1 MKFLQNINSYI
12 RQIRDILGEE
22 QKKLPLLL
30 VQFFLIS
37 FFEILGIG
45 IIVPFINMV
54 VNPGTEIHFF
64 KWISPFIKIEDR
76 MDQIFIFGVLL
87 LLVFIIKNIW
97 IVLINRNIFRFS
109 ANQQIRLRNKLMHTY
124 QRLPYLVYTQ
134 RNSAEYL
141 QSIIQHVGSYAAAV
155 QILLRLMA
163 EGIALVAILLFLAY
177 QHTVALIMLLVLLG
191 GFAFLYFLKFRVALL
206 EIGRTQTVTG
216 ESIIKAV
223 HESLDGFKEICIL
236 GIEDSFY
243 NTFTQ
248 SCKKNAQ
255 SHVSQDTI
263 KILPRYVFES
273 ILIAFVVLLSFIALR
288 GGDTSMQYISMLGA
302 FGVASLRLIP
312 SSNTIISGLAQLQV
326 YRYPVKRLWEDL
338 QTIPD
343 STADDRITKE
353 LPKDIQI
360 KKGSFQLLDLENVS
374 FRYPGTRELI
384 LRELSIKIH
393 KGESLGL
400 IGTSGVGKTTFI
412 DMLMGLFEP
421 EEGKIFLDKEPLSDK
436 VLNQWRSQIAYIPQ
450 QIFIIDDS
458 LKKNVALGVPDD
470 EIDMKK
476 VELALKQSQLFS
488 LLGQLPQGVETLLG
502 ERGIRLSGGQRQRV
516 ALARAFYHD
525 RDVLIMDEATSALDN
540 ETEKEI
546 VSEIQLLK
554 GKKTL
559 IVIAHRL
566 STIEHCD
573 RILRLEQGR
582 FIEENT
588 PDNEIID
595 A

>member
-1 MKFLQNINSYI
+1 VKFLQNINTYI
-12 RQIRDILGEE
+12 QQIRDILGGE

-54 VNPGTEIHFF
+54 ISPGTEIHFF

-76 MDQIFIFGVLL
+76 MDQIYIFGILL
-87 LLVFIIKNIW
+87 LLVFITKNAW

-109 ANQQIRLRNKLMHTY
+109 ENQQILVRNKLLHTY
-124 QRLPYLVYTQ
+124 QRLPYLVYMQ

-141 QSIIQHVGSYAAAV
+141 QSILAHVGSFKASV
-155 QILLRLMA
+155 QILLRLLA
-163 EGIALVAILLFLAY
+163 EGIAVVAILLFLAY
-177 QHTVALIMLLVLLG
+177 QQAFALIILLALLG
-191 GFAFLYFLKFRVALL
+191 GFALLYFLKFRVTLL
-206 EIGRTQTVTG
+206 EIGKIQTATG
-216 ESIIKAV
+216 ESILKVV

-236 GIEDSFY
+236 GVGDSFY
-243 NTFTQ
+243 NTFAQ
-248 SCKKNAQ
+248 SCKESAD
-255 SHVSQDTI
+255 SHVSKDTI
-263 KILPRYVFES
+263 SLLPRY
-273 ILIAFVVLLSFIALR
+273 ILEIIIIAFVVLLSFIGLS
-288 GGDTSMQYISMLGA
+288 GGNTSVQFVSMLGA

-312 SSNTIISGLAQLQV
+312 SSNTIISGLAQLQS
-326 YRYPVKRLWEDL
+326 YRHPVKRLWEDL
-338 QTIPD
+338 QSIPD
-343 STADDRITKE
+343 STVVVESTKE

-360 KKGSFQLLDLENVS
+360 KRHSFELLDLQNVS
-374 FRYPGTRELI
+374 FRYPNIPELI
-384 LRELSIKIH
+384 LRGITLKIH

-400 IGTSGVGKTTFI
+400 IGTSGAGKTTFI
-412 DMLMGLFEP
+412 NLLMGLLEP
-421 EEGKIFLDKEPLSDK
+421 EEGKIFLDNELLSGK
-436 VLNQWRSQIAYIPQ
+436 VLHHWRSQIAYIPQ

-458 LKKNVALGVPDD
+458 LKKNVALGVPD
-470 EIDMKK
+470 EMIDVKK
-476 VELALKQSQLFS
+476 VNLALKQSQLS
-488 LLGQLPQGVETLLG
+488 CLLDQLPQGVDTLLG

-516 ALARAFYHD
+516 ALARAFYHG

-573 RILRLEQGR
+573 RILRLEQGC
-582 FIEENT
+582 FAE
-588 PDNEIID
+588 DNVLGKEIID

>member
-1 MKFLQNINSYI
+1 L
-12 RQIRDILGEE
+12 
-22 QKKLPLLL
+22 
-30 VQFFLIS
+30 
-37 FFEILGIG
+37 
-45 IIVPFINMV
+45 
-54 VNPGTEIHFF
+54 
-64 KWISPFIKIEDR
+64 
-76 MDQIFIFGVLL
+76 
-87 LLVFIIKNIW
+87 
-97 IVLINRNIFRFS
+97 
-109 ANQQIRLRNKLMHTY
+109 
-124 QRLPYLVYTQ
+124 
-134 RNSAEYL
+134 AE
-141 QSIIQHVGSYAAAV
+141 
-155 QILLRLMA
+155 
-163 EGIALVAILLFLAY
+163 
-177 QHTVALIMLLVLLG
+177 
-191 GFAFLYFLKFRVALL
+191 
-206 EIGRTQTVTG
+206 
-216 ESIIKAV
+216 
-223 HESLDGFKEICIL
+223 
-236 GIEDSFY
+236 
-243 NTFTQ
+243 
-248 SCKKNAQ
+248 
-255 SHVSQDTI
+255 
-263 KILPRYVFES
+263 
-273 ILIAFVVLLSFIALR
+273 
-288 GGDTSMQYISMLGA
+288 
-302 FGVASLRLIP
+302 
-312 SSNTIISGLAQLQV
+312 LQV

-343 STADDRITKE
+343 STAVVESTKE
-353 LPKDIQI
+353 LLKDIQM
-360 KKGSFQLLDLENVS
+360 KKHSFQLLDLQNVS

-573 RILRLEQGR
+573 RILRLERGR
-582 FIEENT
+582 FTEENVL
-588 PDNEIID
+588 DNEIID

>member
-1 MKFLQNINSYI
+1 VKFLQNFKIYI
-12 RQIRDILGEE
+12 QQIRDILGSE
-22 QKKLPLLL
+22 QKKLPWLL

-54 VNPGTEIHFF
+54 VNPGTEINIF
-64 KWISPFIKIEDR
+64 KWISPFIKIEGR
-76 MDQIFIFGVLL
+76 EGQIYVFGTLL
-87 LLVFIIKNIW
+87 LLVFIIKNVW
-97 IVLINRNIFRFS
+97 IVLINRNIFQFS
-109 ANQQIRLRNKLMHTY
+109 ANQQVRLRKKLMYTY

-141 QSIIQHVGSYAAAV
+141 QSIIQQVGSFAATV
-155 QILLRLMA
+155 QVILRLLA
-163 EGIALVAILLFLAY
+163 EGIAFVAILLFLAY
-177 QHTVALIMLLVLLG
+177 QHIVALVFLLVLLG
-191 GFAFLYFLKFRVALL
+191 GFVLLYFLKFRVTLL
-206 EIGRTQTVTG
+206 EIGKTQTETG
-216 ESIIKAV
+216 KSVIKAM

-236 GIEDSFY
+236 GAEGSFY
-243 NTFTQ
+243 NTFAQ
-248 SCKKNAQ
+248 SCKRNAQ
-255 SHVSQDTI
+255 SHVSKDTI
-263 KILPRYVFES
+263 VILPRYVLES
-273 ILIAFVVLLSFIALR
+273 ILIAFVVLLSFIGLS
-288 GGDTSMQYISMLGA
+288 GGNTSAQFISMLGA

-312 SSNTIISGLAQLQV
+312 SSNTIITGLSQLQS
-326 YRYPVKRLWEDL
+326 YRYPVKRLWDDL
-338 QTIPD
+338 QAIPGY
-343 STADDRITKE
+343 STAANIAKE
-353 LPKDIQI
+353 LPKDIQTE
-360 KKGSFQLLDLENVS
+360 KHSFQLLDLKNVS

-384 LRELSIKIH
+384 LRGMTLKIH

-412 DMLMGLFEP
+412 DLLMGLFEP
-421 EEGKIFLDKEPLSDK
+421 MEGEIFLDNELLSGK
-436 VLNQWRSQIAYIPQ
+436 VLRQWRSQIAYIPQ
-450 QIFIIDDS
+450 QIFIVDDS
-458 LKKNVALGVPDD
+458 LKKNVALGVPDE

-476 VELALKQSQLFS
+476 VELALKQSQLLS
-488 LLGQLPQGVETLLG
+488 LLDKLPQGVDTLLG

-525 RDVLIMDEATSALDN
+525 RDVLIMDEATSALDD

-566 STIEHCD
+566 STIGHCD
-573 RILRLEQGR
+573 RILRLERGR
-582 FIEENT
+582 FIKENVL
-588 PDNEIID
+588 DNEVID

>member
-1 MKFLQNINSYI
+1 VKFLQNFSTYI
-12 RQIRDILGEE
+12 RKIRDILGDG
-22 QKKLPLLL
+22 QKKIPWLL
-30 VQFFLIS
+30 VQFVLIS

-45 IIVPFINMV
+45 IIVPFISIV
-54 VNPGTEIHFF
+54 VKPGTEIHFF

-76 MDQIFIFGVLL
+76 MDQIYIFGVLL
-87 LLVFIIKNIW
+87 LFVFITKNIW

-141 QSIIQHVGSYAAAV
+141 QSIIQHVGSYAATL

-163 EGIALVAILLFLAY
+163 EAIALVAILLFLAC

-191 GFAFLYFLKFRVALL
+191 GFALSYFLKFRVVLL

-236 GIEDSFY
+236 GVEDSFY
-243 NTFTQ
+243 NTFAQ
-248 SCKKNAQ
+248 SCKKNAD
-255 SHVSQDTI
+255 SHVSKDTI
-263 KILPRYVFES
+263 SLLPRYTLEV
-273 ILIAFVVLLSFIALR
+273 ILIAFVVLLSFIGLS
-288 GGDTSMQYISMLGA
+288 GGNTSVQFVSILGA

-312 SSNTIISGLAQLQV
+312 SSNTIIAGLAQLQS
-326 YRYPVKRLWEDL
+326 YRYPVTRLWEDL

-343 STADDRITKE
+343 STAVVKSAEE
-353 LPKDIQI
+353 LPKDIQLKI
-360 KKGSFQLLDLENVS
+360 NSFQLLDLQNIS
-374 FRYPGTRELI
+374 FRYPGIREYI
-384 LRELSIKIH
+384 LRGVDIKIH

-412 DMLMGLFEP
+412 DLLMGLLEP
-421 EEGKIFLDKEPLSDK
+421 EEGKIFLDNELLSGK
-436 VLNQWRSQIAYIPQ
+436 VLHQWRSQIAYIPQ

-458 LKKNVALGVPDD
+458 LKKNVALGVPD
-470 EIDMKK
+470 EMIDMEKM
-476 VELALKQSQLFS
+476 ESALKQSQLFS
-488 LLGQLPQGVETLLG
+488 LLDRLPQGVDTLLG

-546 VSEIQLLK
+546 ISEIQLLK

-573 RILRLEQGR
+573 RILRLERGR
-582 FIEENT
+582 FTEENAL
-588 PDNEIID
+588 DNGIIT

>member
-1 MKFLQNINSYI
+1 MKLIQNFNSYI
-12 RQIRDILGEE
+12 RQIRVILGDE
-22 QKKLPLLL
+22 QKKVPWLL
-30 VQFFLIS
+30 VQFVLIS

-64 KWISPFIKIEDR
+64 KWISPFIKVD
-76 MDQIFIFGVLL
+76 DHVGQIIIFGILL
-87 LLVFIIKNIW
+87 ILVFITKNVW
-97 IVLINRNIFRFS
+97 IVLINRNIFKFS
-109 ANQQIRLRNKLMHTY
+109 ENQQVRVRNKLLHTY

-141 QSIIQHVGSYAAAV
+141 QSIIAHVGSFKASI
-155 QILLRLMA
+155 QILLRLLA
-163 EGIALVAILLFLAY
+163 EGIAVVAILLFLAY
-177 QHTVALIMLLVLLG
+177 QHTLALILLLVLLG
-191 GFAFLYFLKFRVALL
+191 GFALFYFLKFRSTLL
-206 EIGRTQTVTG
+206 EVGRIQTVAG
-216 ESIIKAV
+216 ESILKAV
-223 HESLDGFKEICIL
+223 NESLEGFKEISVL
-236 GIEDSFY
+236 GAEDSFY
-243 NTFTQ
+243 NTF
-248 SCKKNAQ
+248 AQ
-255 SHVSQDTI
+255 SSKESADSHVTRDTI
-263 KILPRYVFES
+263 SLLPRYVLES
-273 ILIAFVVLLSFIALR
+273 ILIAFIVLLSIIGIS
-288 GGDTSMQYISMLGA
+288 GGNASVQFVSMLGA

-312 SSNTIISGLAQLQV
+312 SSNTIISGLAQLQS

-338 QTIPD
+338 QAIPGYTT
-343 STADDRITKE
+343 TANIARE
-353 LPKDIQI
+353 FPKDIQI
-360 KKGSFQLLDLENVS
+360 KKHSFQLLDLQNIS
-374 FRYPGTRELI
+374 FRYPGIREYI
-384 LRELSIKIH
+384 LRGVDIKIH

-412 DMLMGLFEP
+412 DLLMGLLEP
-421 EEGKIFLDKEPLSDK
+421 EEGKIFLDNELLSGK
-436 VLNQWRSQIAYIPQ
+436 VLHQWRSQIAYIPQ

-458 LKKNVALGVPDD
+458 LKKNVALGVPDE

-488 LLGQLPQGVETLLG
+488 LLDQLPQGVDTLLG

-525 RDVLIMDEATSALDN
+525 RDVLIMDEATSALDS

-566 STIEHCD
+566 STIGHCD
-573 RILRLEQGR
+573 RILRLERGR
-582 FIEENT
+582 FIAVNAL
-588 PDNEIID
+588 DNKVIN